1 MHFLLFDLFKKME
14 LKRQTSMPLC
24 HQSGIESMFDLF
36 LGHKKRPISPTIGL
50 LSFFD
55 WSTLYGTCVLLISLP
70 VRGAY
75 TDVIGNYT
83 GKHNFNPHSPCGERN
98 MAPLLQIES
107 TYFNPHSPCGECI
120 LIIKCRVFFQISI
133 LAPHAGSV
141 TR

>member
-36 LGHKKRPISPTIGL
+36 LGHKKRHISPTIGL

-55 WSTLYGTCVLLISLP
+55 WSTLYATCVLLISLP

-75 TDVIGNYT
+75 PD
-83 GKHNFNPHSPCGERN
+83 PHRPVS
-98 MAPLLQIES
+98 APG
-107 TYFNPHSPCGECI
+107 YFNPHSPRGKRN
-120 LIIKCRVFFQISI
+120 IKMTMDIYARVFQSSLPVQGAYWPSTLVGAINTFQSSPPVRR
-133 LAPHAGSV
+133 A
-141 TR
+141 

>member
-24 HQSGIESMFDLF
+24 HQSGIEAMFDLF

-55 WSTLYGTCVLLISLP
+55 WSTLYVTCVLLISLP

-75 TDVIGNYT
+75 RVISKN
-83 GKHNFNPHSPCGERN
+83 N
-98 MAPLLQIES
+98 
-107 TYFNPHSPCGECI
+107 
-120 LIIKCRVFFQISI
+120 
-133 LAPHAGSV
+133 
-141 TR
+141 